1 MFDLDEQVYTETM
14 LLYMQTC
21 ATMIQRAYSDL
32 SPLKFNTLH
41 YKTNNT
47 VFRSADVDYYTRV
60 NVDLKR
66 GKRVLKEQD

>member
-1 MFDLDEQVYTETM
+1 
-14 LLYMQTC
+14 
-21 ATMIQRAYSDL
+21 MIQRAYSDL

-47 VFRSADVDYYTRV
+47 VFRSADIDYYTRV
-60 NVDLKR
+60 KVDLKR